1 MSDTELN
8 IDNLISRLLEGIN
21 FFKFLFYSH
30 FSFINIYIN

>member
-21 FFKFLFYSH
+21 FL
-30 FSFINIYIN
+30 SFCIIIISILLIHVY